1 MFHIRKNG
9 KIKINSEYKYW
20 EFIAFLSEHSPS
32 FDYWSLDYPTCKEMA
47 IGFRRYKINR
57 KRHERQNSRFM
68 QTYKWMQQQRQERE
82 EENETTCI

>member
-20 EFIAFLSEHSPS
+20 EFIAFLSEHFPS
-32 FDYWSLDYPTCKEMA
+32 FGDLPLYYPVCKEMA

-68 QTYKWMQQQRQERE
+68 QTYKWMQQKRQERE
-82 EENETTCI
+82 EKK